1 MPHVFMAQLQMQ
13 VITIKNF
20 PIACAV
26 SLVKELLRIW
36 LVKSLPDGLEKQRFF
51 FFAETL
57 ELRVEKN
64 YTAFCGM
71 TTDTNFGECVKHANS
86 VYKN

>member
-1 MPHVFMAQLQMQ
+1 MD
-13 VITIKNF
+13 
-20 PIACAV
+20 
-26 SLVKELLRIW
+26 LRN
-36 LVKSLPDGLEKQRFF
+36 SDFF

-86 VYKN
+86 VCKN